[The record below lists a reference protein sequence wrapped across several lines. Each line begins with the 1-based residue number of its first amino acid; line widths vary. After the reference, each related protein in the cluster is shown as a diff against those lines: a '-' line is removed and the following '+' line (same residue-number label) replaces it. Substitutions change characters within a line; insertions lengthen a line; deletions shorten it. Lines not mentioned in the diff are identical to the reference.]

1 MVYLLILCQFLQ
13 WMGVYNELLE
23 RMNDFFL
30 VRWIRMTFVFLLT
43 IPIKIYQWVISPA
56 LPKTCRYHPTCS
68 EYAIESLRVHGPVKG
83 LLMGTKRIL
92 SCHPWGGH
100 GHDPV
105 PRKGTPWYQIFRPGK
120 K

>member
-1 MVYLLILCQFLQ
+1 MDYKLSMSCLSILSERINSFFLIRWVRWLLIA
-13 WMGVYNELLE
+13 
-23 RMNDFFL
+23 
-30 VRWIRMTFVFLLT
+30 LLT

-68 EYAIESLRVHGPVKG
+68 EYAVEALKIHGPIKG
-83 LLMGTKRIL
+83 LIMGTKRIL

-105 PRKGTPWYQIFRPGK
+105 PPKGTPLFQIFNPGK
-120 K
+120 Q